1 MIPVGTSSQLQVEIL
16 NSDQLLPSVAGL
28 EEITTRVTVALVV
41 LVVAVHFRMALQ
53 DQELSVKETRAVTPM
68 VAEVVLLVVV
78 AAVLVVWVLQETRP
92 KGKVDQELQSLLL
105 DPQSRMQVAA
115 AVVVGR

>member
-16 NSDQLLPSVAGL
+16 NSDQLLLLVAGL
-28 EEITTRVTVALVV
+28 EEITTRAMAATVV

-68 VAEVVLLVVV
+68 VAEVVQL
-78 AAVLVVWVLQETRP
+78 AAAEAVLAVWALPETLLKDR
-92 KGKVDQELQSLLL
+92 VAQELQFL
-105 DPQSRMQVAA
+105 
-115 AVVVGR
+115 

>member
-1 MIPVGTSSQLQVEIL
+1 
-16 NSDQLLPSVAGL
+16 
-28 EEITTRVTVALVV
+28 
-41 LVVAVHFRMALQ
+41 
-53 DQELSVKETRAVTPM
+53 M